1 MLSDFV
7 QEPGGTFENFCR
19 MSQDD
24 FTFLLNKV
32 GPYISK
38 IDTNMRQ
45 CIPIQERFAIAL
57 RFLATGDSYKSLAY
71 LFKVSIQTVSRCIDD
86 TCKALIQELK
96 EEIKVSC

>member
-1 MLSDFV
+1 MIKYLVLFYRNRKTVFFITYRYNATDMLSDFV

-38 IDTNMRQ
+38 FDTNMRQ
-45 CIPIQERFAIAL
+45 CILIQEQFAIAL
-57 RFLATGDSYKSLAY
+57 RFSHSSKYKCL
-71 LFKVSIQTVSRCIDD
+71 DHP
-86 TCKALIQELK
+86 
-96 EEIKVSC
+96 